1 MSWNTVPSPPLVLER
16 VSSLFRTIS
25 SPDYAVYQLWESM
38 SVLFFLRQLF
48 VDAEGNMLKEGD
60 TVKYEKLAD
69 TLERIA
75 DHGAEEF
82 YTGETARDLISD
94 IQEAGGS
101 ITLEDLRSVEVTEVE
116 PWNVSLGEYTV
127 YFPPPPSGGALV
139 SFILNVME
147 SYKPVPASLE
157 GKERVP
163 TYHRYIEA
171 CKFAGGL
178 RKFMRDPRFND
189 ITNASKIIQKEF
201 ANYIRKKITDNRTHD
216 PEYYSV
222 TSDVDTL
229 GTTHI
234 SVLDEDGMAVSV
246 TSSINFIFGS
256 GEYSPKTGIILN
268 NILTDF
274 CKETNQVQAG
284 ERPPSSTATM
294 ILRSKVTNHT
304 VVIGGS
310 GGTMITTGMTMALM
324 NFLWF
329 GKSLKDSINTPVVTL
344 FNKKLNFECDFD
356 KEVIVALRAL
366 GHKVPIFQ
374 NAVNALS
381 KKNGECIQAV
391 SDERKMA
398 KAAGY

>member
-1 MSWNTVPSPPLVLER
+1 
-16 VSSLFRTIS
+16 
-25 SPDYAVYQLWESM
+25 
-38 SVLFFLRQLF
+38 
-48 VDAEGNMLKEGD
+48 MLMEGD

-69 TLERIA
+69 TLEKIA
-75 DHGAEEF
+75 ERGAEEF

-94 IQEAGGS
+94 IQEAGGTL
-101 ITLEDLRSVEVTEVE
+101 TLEDLRSVEVTESE
-116 PWNVSLGEYTV
+116 AWNVSLGNYTM

-147 SYKPVPASLE
+147 GYKPTPASLE
-157 GKERVP
+157 RKERVL

-171 CKFAGGL
+171 CKFAKGL

-189 ITNASKIIQKEF
+189 ITDAYKIIQKEF
-201 ANYIRKKITDNRTHD
+201 ADDIRKKITDDRTHD

-222 TSDVDTL
+222 TPPVDTL

-234 SVLDEDGMAVSV
+234 SVLDKDGMAVSV

-256 GEYSPKTGIILN
+256 GVYSAKTGIILN
-268 NILTDF
+268 NMLTDF
-274 CKETNQVQAG
+274 CKQIDKVQAG

-294 ILRSKVTNHT
+294 IIRSKVTNHT

-310 GGTMITTGMTMALM
+310 GGTMITTGMSMALM

-329 GKSLKDSINTPVVTL
+329 GKNLNDSISAPVVTAID
-344 FNKKLNFECDFD
+344 KKDLNFECEFD
-356 KEVIVALRAL
+356 KEVRVALRVL
-366 GHKVPIFQ
+366 GHKIPIYQ

-381 KKNGECIQAV
+381 KKNGECIEAV
-391 SDERKMA
+391 SDSRKKA
-398 KAAGY
+398 IAAGY